1 MGLIDININKD
12 TQESTIDSMKFLGW
26 IIPFVLGLLSSVI
39 IDTFRSKVNKGKLK
53 RFTIAHLKNDMIPQL
68 ATIKDEYLKA
78 YKYIDDYVA
87 ERRPFKVFE
96 NFNET
101 SLEAAAL
108 TDYYSVFKN
117 DFTKLNEVKTT
128 IVFLKQ
134 RLPATLIENYFTVVN
149 AHLKEKGASGDMD
162 HIRSCAVCID
172 SKDYILQTINLRVKE
187 IDEVV
192 EKINDLTKNHAK

>member
-1 MGLIDININKD
+1 MGLIDINIIKD
-12 TQESTIDSMKFLGW
+12 THESTIDSMKFLGW
-26 IIPFVLGLLSSVI
+26 IIPFALGLLSSVI
-39 IDTFRSKVNKGKLK
+39 IDTFRSKVNKRKLK
-53 RFTIAHLKNDMIPQL
+53 RFTRAHLKNDMIPQL
-68 ATIKDEYLKA
+68 ATIKEEYIKA
-78 YKYIDDYVA
+78 YEYIDNYIA

-117 DFTKLNEVKTT
+117 DFTKLNEVKST

-134 RLPATLIENYFTVVN
+134 HLPATLIEKYFNVVN
-149 AHLKEKGASGDMD
+149 AHLKENDASGNMV
-162 HIRSCAVCID
+162 HIKSCAFCID
-172 SKDYILQTINLRVKE
+172 SKEYILQTINLRVKE